1 MRRDRFKADRIPR
14 FGEKV
19 RCPSVRFGSSAS
31 FRKLLSSLI
40 RYTYAEIVIVTRVLT
55 FANIEPAFA
64 VLSNA
69 VFPGENK
76 IEGH

>member
-1 MRRDRFKADRIPR
+1 
-14 FGEKV
+14 
-19 RCPSVRFGSSAS
+19 
-31 FRKLLSSLI
+31 LI